1 MATQMD
7 SRMDLLVAFIRQ
19 VEESDMPVRQYL
31 TESDHVVVPIIA
43 RMLEEIFITA
53 GGHLN
58 HDARD
63 VFLETYGYELY
74 PVEQDR
80 FGWVLG
86 GLSTSKGTIVFG

>member
-1 MATQMD
+1 MD
-7 SRMDLLVAFIRQ
+7 FLVTFIKQ
-19 VEESDMPVRQYL
+19 LEKEDMPARQYL

-53 GGHLN
+53 GGHLD

-63 VFLETYGYELY
+63 VFLHTYGYELY

>member
-1 MATQMD
+1 ME
-7 SRMDLLVAFIRQ
+7 SRFDQLVTFIKQ
-19 VEESDMPVRQYL
+19 VEDSDISFRPYL
-31 TESDHVVVPIIA
+31 QTTDHPNVSIIEH
-43 RMLEEIFITA
+43 MLDELFITA

-63 VFLETYGYELY
+63 EFRIAYPYELY

-86 GLSTSKGTIVFG
+86 GLTTSKGTIVFG

>member
-1 MATQMD
+1 MD
-7 SRMDLLVAFIRQ
+7 FLVTFIKQ
-19 VEESDMPVRQYL
+19 LEKEDMPARQYL
-31 TESDHVVVPIIA
+31 TESDHVVVSIIA

-53 GGHLN
+53 GGHLD

-63 VFLETYGYELY
+63 VFLHTYGYELY